1 MKVKTITLTVKP
13 DDYWG
18 FSDLLADLEGEPEE
32 VKIEEV
38 IALAQEDIAS
48 LVDDAVWAVE
58 FDLEEQEN
66 G

>member
-1 MKVKTITLTVKP
+1 VKVKTIKLTVKP

-38 IALAQEDIAS
+38 IALAQEDLLS
-48 LVDDAVWAVE
+48 LLDDAVWSVE
-58 FDLEEQEN
+58 FDSEGQGN